1 MERAVAICHT
11 QIRKTV
17 KTFDVQVQQDMPEM
31 VSDPDAIEQT
41 LINLLINAA
50 QAADKPDS
58 HIRLKVWRG
67 TSGKEGLVLEVEDNG
82 CGMDAKTASR
92 VFDPFFTTKEEG
104 MGTGLGLYISK
115 NLLESVGGSISVES
129 ESGRGATFRVVIPDL
144 GDPDQRATI
153 IRTKGSWR
161 MNDVVLV
168 IDDEMDFLDSAKRGL
183 ISAGIR
189 DVRVESDARI
199 AASSVQQGDRYAVAL
214 IDITMPWINGV
225 QLLEII
231 KSVSPDTECIMVTA
245 INDART
251 AVECLQKGAYD
262 YLTKPVSR
270 DELVS
275 KINRAMERRR
285 LLEVLSL
292 GKTGSLPQI
301 KHKDAFAPIVTRS
314 EKMLRLLKEAELH
327 AASNVPA
334 LITGESGTGKELLAR
349 AIHRSSPRASFPFT
363 SINMASLTGSLF
375 DAEFFGH
382 TKGAF
387 TGAEKDRAGYL
398 EHSNR
403 GTLFLDEIG
412 DLPLDFQG
420 KLLRV
425 LQEGEIIK
433 LGTSSARK
441 VDVRFIA
448 ATNADLDKL
457 LSKGQFR
464 KDLYYRLQGAWLRIL
479 PLRERREDIPLL
491 INTFLREFRGE
502 EDRQIEE
509 DALQILMNY
518 DYPGNVREL
527 RSIIQSSCNLAQHR
541 PIMARYLPE
550 YLRGAKPARRQFSVP
565 AGGPIVPLAEAERGH
580 IIKAYEETAH
590 NKLRTAK
597 LLGIGLNTLRR
608 KLASYGVD

>member
-1 MERAVAICHT
+1 MSERI
-11 QIRKTV
+11 
-17 KTFDVQVQQDMPEM
+17 
-31 VSDPDAIEQT
+31 
-41 LINLLINAA
+41 
-50 QAADKPDS
+50 
-58 HIRLKVWRG
+58 
-67 TSGKEGLVLEVEDNG
+67 
-82 CGMDAKTASR
+82 
-92 VFDPFFTTKEEG
+92 
-104 MGTGLGLYISK
+104 
-115 NLLESVGGSISVES
+115 
-129 ESGRGATFRVVIPDL
+129 
-144 GDPDQRATI
+144 
-153 IRTKGSWR
+153 
-161 MNDVVLV
+161 LV
-168 IDDEMDFLDSAKRGL
+168 IDDEMDCLDSVRRGL
-183 ISAGIR
+183 ISSGIR
-189 DVRVESDARI
+189 DVRVESDPRV
-199 AASSVQQGDRYAVAL
+199 AAQSVQQGDGYAVAL

-231 KSVSPDTECIMVTA
+231 KSASPDTECIMVTA
-245 INDART
+245 VNDART

-275 KINRAMERRR
+275 KILRAMERRR
-285 LLEVLSL
+285 LLEVLSV

-327 AASNVPA
+327 AASDVPV
-334 LITGESGTGKELLAR
+334 LITGESGTGKELLAM

-398 EHSNR
+398 ESTHR
-403 GTLFLDEIG
+403 GTLFMDEIG

-420 KLLRV
+420 KLLRA

-433 LGTSSARK
+433 LGTSTARK

-457 LSKGQFR
+457 LARGQFR
-464 KDLYYRLQGAWLRIL
+464 KDLYYRLKGAWLSML

-491 INTFLREFRGE
+491 INVFLREFRGE
-502 EDRQIEE
+502 LTGHDIEE
-509 DALQILMNY
+509 DALEILMGY

-527 RSIIQSSCNLAQHR
+527 RSIIQASGNLAQQR
-541 PIMARYLPE
+541 PIAARYLPE
-550 YLRGAKPARRQFSVP
+550 YIRKSRPKAAVP
-565 AGGPIVPLAEAERGH
+565 AVGGGPIVPLAEAERVH
-580 IIKAYEETAH
+580 ILKAYEETTR

>member
-1 MERAVAICHT
+1 MS
-11 QIRKTV
+11 
-17 KTFDVQVQQDMPEM
+17 EM
-31 VSDPDAIEQT
+31 I
-41 LINLLINAA
+41 
-50 QAADKPDS
+50 
-58 HIRLKVWRG
+58 
-67 TSGKEGLVLEVEDNG
+67 LVV
-82 CGMDAKTASR
+82 
-92 VFDPFFTTKEEG
+92 
-104 MGTGLGLYISK
+104 
-115 NLLESVGGSISVES
+115 
-129 ESGRGATFRVVIPDL
+129 
-144 GDPDQRATI
+144 
-153 IRTKGSWR
+153 
-161 MNDVVLV
+161 
-168 IDDEMDFLDSAKRGL
+168 DDEMDFLDSVKRGL
-183 ISAGIR
+183 IGAGIR
-189 DVRVESDARI
+189 DVRAESDPRV
-199 AASSVQQGDRYAVAL
+199 AAFSVQQGDRYAVAL

-231 KSVSPDTECIMVTA
+231 KGASPDTECIMVTA
-245 INDART
+245 VNDART

-275 KINRAMERRR
+275 KIRRAMERRR
-285 LLEVLSL
+285 LLEVLSV

-301 KHKDAFAPIVTRS
+301 KHKDAFAPIITRS

-327 AASNVPA
+327 AASDVPI

-398 EHSNR
+398 ESTNR
-403 GTLFLDEIG
+403 GTLFMDEVG

-420 KLLRV
+420 KLLRA

-433 LGTSSARK
+433 LGTSTARK

-457 LSKGQFR
+457 LARGGFR
-464 KDLYYRLQGAWLRIL
+464 KDLYYRLKGAWLFMI

-491 INTFLREFRGE
+491 INVFLREFRGE
-502 EDRQIEE
+502 LTDHDVEE
-509 DALQILMNY
+509 DALDILMGY

-527 RSIIQSSCNLAQHR
+527 RSIIQSSSNLSQKR
-541 PIMARYLPE
+541 PISARHLPE
-550 YLRGAKPARRQFSVP
+550 YIRKSRPKPAAQTGSS
-565 AGGPIVPLAEAERGH
+565 GPIVPLAEVERVH
-580 IIKAYEETAH
+580 ILQAYEGTTR

>member
-1 MERAVAICHT
+1 MSERI
-11 QIRKTV
+11 
-17 KTFDVQVQQDMPEM
+17 
-31 VSDPDAIEQT
+31 
-41 LINLLINAA
+41 
-50 QAADKPDS
+50 
-58 HIRLKVWRG
+58 
-67 TSGKEGLVLEVEDNG
+67 
-82 CGMDAKTASR
+82 
-92 VFDPFFTTKEEG
+92 
-104 MGTGLGLYISK
+104 
-115 NLLESVGGSISVES
+115 
-129 ESGRGATFRVVIPDL
+129 
-144 GDPDQRATI
+144 
-153 IRTKGSWR
+153 
-161 MNDVVLV
+161 LV
-168 IDDEMDFLDSAKRGL
+168 IDDEMDCLDSVRRGL
-183 ISAGIR
+183 ISSGIR
-189 DVRVESDARI
+189 DVRVESDPRV
-199 AASSVQQGDRYAVAL
+199 AAQSVQQGDGYAVAL

-231 KSVSPDTECIMVTA
+231 KSASPDTECIMVTA
-245 INDART
+245 VNDART

-275 KINRAMERRR
+275 KILRAMERRR
-285 LLEVLSL
+285 LLEVLSV

-327 AASNVPA
+327 AASDVPV

-398 EHSNR
+398 ESTHR
-403 GTLFLDEIG
+403 GTLFMDEIG

-420 KLLRV
+420 KLLRA

-433 LGTSSARK
+433 LGTSTARK

-457 LSKGQFR
+457 LAKGQFR
-464 KDLYYRLQGAWLRIL
+464 KDLYYRLKGAWLSML

-491 INTFLREFRGE
+491 INVFLREFRGE
-502 EDRQIEE
+502 LTGHDIEE
-509 DALQILMNY
+509 DALEILMGY

-527 RSIIQSSCNLAQHR
+527 RSIIQASGNLAQQR
-541 PIMARYLPE
+541 PIAARYLPE
-550 YLRGAKPARRQFSVP
+550 YIRKARPKAAVP
-565 AGGPIVPLAEAERGH
+565 SGGGGPIVPLAEVERVH
-580 IIKAYEETAH
+580 ILKTYEETTR

>member
-1 MERAVAICHT
+1 M
-11 QIRKTV
+11 
-17 KTFDVQVQQDMPEM
+17 
-31 VSDPDAIEQT
+31 S
-41 LINLLINAA
+41 
-50 QAADKPDS
+50 
-58 HIRLKVWRG
+58 
-67 TSGKEGLVLEVEDNG
+67 
-82 CGMDAKTASR
+82 
-92 VFDPFFTTKEEG
+92 
-104 MGTGLGLYISK
+104 
-115 NLLESVGGSISVES
+115 
-129 ESGRGATFRVVIPDL
+129 
-144 GDPDQRATI
+144 
-153 IRTKGSWR
+153 
-161 MNDVVLV
+161 DVVLV
-168 IDDEMDFLDSAKRGL
+168 IDDEMDFLDSVKRGL

-189 DVRVESDARI
+189 DVRAESDPRV
-199 AASSVQQGDRYAVAL
+199 AASSIQQGDRYAVAL
-214 IDITMPWINGV
+214 IDITMPWITGV

-275 KINRAMERRR
+275 KINRALERRR
-285 LLEVLSL
+285 LLEVLSV
-292 GKTGSLPQI
+292 GKAGSLPQI
-301 KHKDAFAPIVTRS
+301 KHKDAFAPIITQS

-349 AIHRSSPRASFPFT
+349 AIHRSSPRAAFPFT

-387 TGAEKDRAGYL
+387 TGAEKDRAGYI

-433 LGTSSARK
+433 LGTSTARK

-457 LSKGQFR
+457 LAKGQFR
-464 KDLYYRLQGAWLRIL
+464 KDLYYRLKGAWLRII
-479 PLRERREDIPLL
+479 PLRERRDDIPLL
-491 INTFLREFRGE
+491 INTFMREFRGE
-502 EDRQIEE
+502 ENRAVEE
-509 DALQILMNY
+509 DALQILMHY
-518 DYPGNVREL
+518 DYPGNIREL

-541 PIMARYLPE
+541 PIAARFLPE
-550 YLRGAKPARRQFSVP
+550 YLRGGKQARRQTAVP
-565 AGGPIVPLAEAERGH
+565 AGGPIVPLAEAERAH
-580 IIKAYEETAH
+580 ILLAYEETVH

-608 KLASYGVD
+608 KLAAYGVD

>member
-1 MERAVAICHT
+1 MS
-11 QIRKTV
+11 
-17 KTFDVQVQQDMPEM
+17 DM
-31 VSDPDAIEQT
+31 
-41 LINLLINAA
+41 
-50 QAADKPDS
+50 
-58 HIRLKVWRG
+58 
-67 TSGKEGLVLEVEDNG
+67 
-82 CGMDAKTASR
+82 
-92 VFDPFFTTKEEG
+92 
-104 MGTGLGLYISK
+104 
-115 NLLESVGGSISVES
+115 
-129 ESGRGATFRVVIPDL
+129 
-144 GDPDQRATI
+144 
-153 IRTKGSWR
+153 
-161 MNDVVLV
+161 VLV
-168 IDDEMDFLDSAKRGL
+168 IDDEMDCLDSVKRGL
-183 ISAGIR
+183 ISSGIR
-189 DVRVESDARI
+189 DVRVESDPRV
-199 AASSVQQGDRYAVAL
+199 AAQSVQQGDRYAVAL
-214 IDITMPWINGV
+214 IDITMPWINGL

-231 KSVSPDTECIMVTA
+231 KSASPDTECIMVTA
-245 INDART
+245 VNDART

-275 KINRAMERRR
+275 KIRRAMERRR
-285 LLEVLSL
+285 LLEVLSV

-327 AASNVPA
+327 AASDVPV
-334 LITGESGTGKELLAR
+334 LITGESGTGKELLAK

-398 EHSNR
+398 ESTHR
-403 GTLFLDEIG
+403 GTLFMDEIG

-420 KLLRV
+420 KLLRA

-433 LGTSSARK
+433 LGTSTARK

-457 LSKGQFR
+457 LAKGQFR
-464 KDLYYRLQGAWLRIL
+464 KDLYYRLKGAWLSML

-491 INTFLREFRGE
+491 INVFLREFRGE
-502 EDRQIEE
+502 LTGHDIEE
-509 DALQILMNY
+509 DALEILMGY

-527 RSIIQSSCNLAQHR
+527 RSIIQSSGNLAQQR
-541 PIMARYLPE
+541 PIAARHLPE
-550 YLRGAKPARRQFSVP
+550 YMRKLRPKAAAPVAG
-565 AGGPIVPLAEAERGH
+565 GGPIVPLAEVERAH
-580 IIKAYEETAH
+580 ILKAYEETTR
-590 NKLRTAK
+590 NKLRTAR

>member
-1 MERAVAICHT
+1 MS
-11 QIRKTV
+11 
-17 KTFDVQVQQDMPEM
+17 DM
-31 VSDPDAIEQT
+31 
-41 LINLLINAA
+41 
-50 QAADKPDS
+50 
-58 HIRLKVWRG
+58 
-67 TSGKEGLVLEVEDNG
+67 
-82 CGMDAKTASR
+82 
-92 VFDPFFTTKEEG
+92 
-104 MGTGLGLYISK
+104 
-115 NLLESVGGSISVES
+115 
-129 ESGRGATFRVVIPDL
+129 
-144 GDPDQRATI
+144 
-153 IRTKGSWR
+153 
-161 MNDVVLV
+161 VLV
-168 IDDEMDFLDSAKRGL
+168 IDDEMDCLDSVRRGL
-183 ISAGIR
+183 ISSGIR
-189 DVRVESDARI
+189 DVRVESDPR
-199 AASSVQQGDRYAVAL
+199 AAAQSVQQGDRYAVAL

-231 KSVSPDTECIMVTA
+231 KSASPDTECIMVTA
-245 INDART
+245 VNDART

-275 KINRAMERRR
+275 KIRRAMERRR
-285 LLEVLSL
+285 LLEVLSV

-327 AASNVPA
+327 AASDVPV

-398 EHSNR
+398 ESTHR
-403 GTLFLDEIG
+403 GTLFMDEIG

-420 KLLRV
+420 KLLRA

-433 LGTSSARK
+433 LGTSTARK

-457 LSKGQFR
+457 LAKGQFR
-464 KDLYYRLQGAWLRIL
+464 KDLYYRLKGAWLSML

-491 INTFLREFRGE
+491 INVFLREFRGE
-502 EDRQIEE
+502 LTGHDIEE
-509 DALQILMNY
+509 DALEILMGY

-527 RSIIQSSCNLAQHR
+527 RSIIQASGNLAQQR
-541 PIMARYLPE
+541 PIAARYLPE
-550 YLRGAKPARRQFSVP
+550 YIRKARPKAAVP
-565 AGGPIVPLAEAERGH
+565 SGGGGPIVPLAEVERVH
-580 IIKAYEETAH
+580 ILKTYEETTR

>member
-1 MERAVAICHT
+1 MSERI
-11 QIRKTV
+11 
-17 KTFDVQVQQDMPEM
+17 
-31 VSDPDAIEQT
+31 
-41 LINLLINAA
+41 
-50 QAADKPDS
+50 
-58 HIRLKVWRG
+58 
-67 TSGKEGLVLEVEDNG
+67 
-82 CGMDAKTASR
+82 
-92 VFDPFFTTKEEG
+92 
-104 MGTGLGLYISK
+104 
-115 NLLESVGGSISVES
+115 
-129 ESGRGATFRVVIPDL
+129 
-144 GDPDQRATI
+144 
-153 IRTKGSWR
+153 
-161 MNDVVLV
+161 LV
-168 IDDEMDFLDSAKRGL
+168 IDDEMDCLDSVRRGL
-183 ISAGIR
+183 ISSGIR
-189 DVRVESDARI
+189 DVRVESDPRV
-199 AASSVQQGDRYAVAL
+199 AAQSVQQGDGYAVAL

-231 KSVSPDTECIMVTA
+231 KSASPDTECIMVTA
-245 INDART
+245 VNDART

-275 KINRAMERRR
+275 KIRRAMERRR
-285 LLEVLSL
+285 LLEVLSV

-327 AASNVPA
+327 AASDVPV
-334 LITGESGTGKELLAR
+334 LITGESGTGKELLAK

-398 EHSNR
+398 ESTHR
-403 GTLFLDEIG
+403 GTLFMDEIG

-420 KLLRV
+420 KLLRA

-433 LGTSSARK
+433 LGTSTARK

-457 LSKGQFR
+457 LAKGQFR
-464 KDLYYRLQGAWLRIL
+464 KDLYYRLKGAWLSVL
-479 PLRERREDIPLL
+479 PLRERREDIPVL
-491 INTFLREFRGE
+491 INVFLREFRGE
-502 EDRQIEE
+502 LTGHDIEE
-509 DALQILMNY
+509 DALEILMGY

-527 RSIIQSSCNLAQHR
+527 RSIIQSSGNLAQQR
-541 PIMARYLPE
+541 PIAARHLPE
-550 YLRGAKPARRQFSVP
+550 YIRKLRPKPAAP
-565 AGGPIVPLAEAERGH
+565 AAGGGPIVPLAEVERVH
-580 IIKAYEETAH
+580 ILKAYEETTR

>member
-1 MERAVAICHT
+1 MS
-11 QIRKTV
+11 
-17 KTFDVQVQQDMPEM
+17 EM
-31 VSDPDAIEQT
+31 
-41 LINLLINAA
+41 
-50 QAADKPDS
+50 
-58 HIRLKVWRG
+58 
-67 TSGKEGLVLEVEDNG
+67 
-82 CGMDAKTASR
+82 
-92 VFDPFFTTKEEG
+92 
-104 MGTGLGLYISK
+104 
-115 NLLESVGGSISVES
+115 
-129 ESGRGATFRVVIPDL
+129 
-144 GDPDQRATI
+144 
-153 IRTKGSWR
+153 
-161 MNDVVLV
+161 VLV
-168 IDDEMDFLDSAKRGL
+168 IDDEMDFLDSVKRGL

-189 DVRVESDARI
+189 DVRAESDPRV

-231 KSVSPDTECIMVTA
+231 KGANPDTECIMVTA
-245 INDART
+245 VNDART

-275 KINRAMERRR
+275 KIRRALERRR
-285 LLEVLSL
+285 LLEVLSV

-327 AASNVPA
+327 AASDVPI
-334 LITGESGTGKELLAR
+334 LITGESGTGKELLAK
-349 AIHRSSPRASFPFT
+349 AIHRSSPRAAFPFT

-398 EHSNR
+398 ESTNR
-403 GTLFLDEIG
+403 GTLFMDEVG

-420 KLLRV
+420 KLLRA

-433 LGTSSARK
+433 LGTSTARK

-457 LSKGQFR
+457 LAKGGFR
-464 KDLYYRLQGAWLRIL
+464 KDLYYRLKGAWLFMV

-491 INTFLREFRGE
+491 INVFLREFRGE
-502 EDRQIEE
+502 LTGHDIEE
-509 DALQILMNY
+509 DALNVLMGY
-518 DYPGNVREL
+518 DYPGNIREL
-527 RSIIQSSCNLAQHR
+527 RSIIQSSSNLSQKK
-541 PIMARYLPE
+541 PIAARHLPE
-550 YLRGAKPARRQFSVP
+550 YIRKSRPKAAVQTGS
-565 AGGPIVPLAEAERGH
+565 GGPIVPLAEAERVH
-580 IIKAYEETAH
+580 ILQAYEETTR

>member
-1 MERAVAICHT
+1 
-11 QIRKTV
+11 
-17 KTFDVQVQQDMPEM
+17 
-31 VSDPDAIEQT
+31 
-41 LINLLINAA
+41 
-50 QAADKPDS
+50 
-58 HIRLKVWRG
+58 
-67 TSGKEGLVLEVEDNG
+67 
-82 CGMDAKTASR
+82 
-92 VFDPFFTTKEEG
+92 
-104 MGTGLGLYISK
+104 
-115 NLLESVGGSISVES
+115 
-129 ESGRGATFRVVIPDL
+129 
-144 GDPDQRATI
+144 
-153 IRTKGSWR
+153 
-161 MNDVVLV
+161 MNDSILI
-168 IDDEMDFLDSAKRGL
+168 IDDEVDFLDSVRRGL
-183 ISAGIR
+183 LSAGLKNLR
-189 DVRVESDARI
+189 LESDPRVVAT
-199 AASSVQQGDRYAVAL
+199 AVQNGEHFDMAL
-214 IDITMPWINGV
+214 IDITMPWINGI
-225 QLLEII
+225 QLLEMI
-231 KSVSPDTECIMVTA
+231 KTQSPDTECIMVTA
-245 INDART
+245 VNEARV

-262 YLTKPVSR
+262 YLTKPISR

-275 KINRAMERRR
+275 TLKRAMERRR
-285 LLEVLSL
+285 LLEIISV

-327 AASNVPA
+327 AASDVPA

-387 TGAEKDRAGYL
+387 TGAEKDRAGYI

-425 LQEGEIIK
+425 LQEGEVIK

-457 LSKGQFR
+457 LAKGQFR
-464 KDLYYRLQGAWLRIL
+464 KDLYYRLKGAWLRIL

-541 PIMARYLPE
+541 SIAARFLPE
-550 YLRGAKPARRQFSVP
+550 YLRGAKPARRQQAVP
-565 AGGPIVPLAEAERGH
+565 MGGPILPLAEAERAH
-580 IIKAYEETAH
+580 ILQAYEETTH

>member
-1 MERAVAICHT
+1 MSERI
-11 QIRKTV
+11 
-17 KTFDVQVQQDMPEM
+17 
-31 VSDPDAIEQT
+31 
-41 LINLLINAA
+41 
-50 QAADKPDS
+50 
-58 HIRLKVWRG
+58 
-67 TSGKEGLVLEVEDNG
+67 
-82 CGMDAKTASR
+82 
-92 VFDPFFTTKEEG
+92 
-104 MGTGLGLYISK
+104 
-115 NLLESVGGSISVES
+115 
-129 ESGRGATFRVVIPDL
+129 
-144 GDPDQRATI
+144 
-153 IRTKGSWR
+153 
-161 MNDVVLV
+161 LV
-168 IDDEMDFLDSAKRGL
+168 IDDEMDCLDSVRRGL
-183 ISAGIR
+183 ISSGIR
-189 DVRVESDARI
+189 DVRVESDPRV
-199 AASSVQQGDRYAVAL
+199 AAQSVQQGDGYAVAL

-231 KSVSPDTECIMVTA
+231 KSASPDTECIMVTA
-245 INDART
+245 VNDART

-275 KINRAMERRR
+275 KILRAMERRR
-285 LLEVLSL
+285 LLEVLSV

-327 AASNVPA
+327 AASDVPV
-334 LITGESGTGKELLAR
+334 LITGESGTGKELLAK

-398 EHSNR
+398 ESTHR
-403 GTLFLDEIG
+403 GTLFMDEIG

-420 KLLRV
+420 KLLRA

-433 LGTSSARK
+433 LGTSTARK

-457 LSKGQFR
+457 LARGQFR
-464 KDLYYRLQGAWLRIL
+464 KDLYYRLKGAWLSML

-491 INTFLREFRGE
+491 INVFLREFRGE
-502 EDRQIEE
+502 LTGHDIEE
-509 DALQILMNY
+509 DALEILMGY

-527 RSIIQSSCNLAQHR
+527 RSIIQASGNLAQQR
-541 PIMARYLPE
+541 PIAARYLPE
-550 YLRGAKPARRQFSVP
+550 YIRKSRPKAAVP
-565 AGGPIVPLAEAERGH
+565 AVGGGPIVPLAEAERVH
-580 IIKAYEETAH
+580 ILKAYEETTR

>member
-1 MERAVAICHT
+1 MS
-11 QIRKTV
+11 
-17 KTFDVQVQQDMPEM
+17 DM
-31 VSDPDAIEQT
+31 
-41 LINLLINAA
+41 
-50 QAADKPDS
+50 
-58 HIRLKVWRG
+58 
-67 TSGKEGLVLEVEDNG
+67 
-82 CGMDAKTASR
+82 
-92 VFDPFFTTKEEG
+92 
-104 MGTGLGLYISK
+104 
-115 NLLESVGGSISVES
+115 
-129 ESGRGATFRVVIPDL
+129 
-144 GDPDQRATI
+144 
-153 IRTKGSWR
+153 
-161 MNDVVLV
+161 VLV
-168 IDDEMDFLDSAKRGL
+168 IDDEMDCLDSVKRGL
-183 ISAGIR
+183 ISSGIR
-189 DVRVESDARI
+189 DVRVESDPRV
-199 AASSVQQGDRYAVAL
+199 AAQSVQQGDRYAVAL
-214 IDITMPWINGV
+214 IDITMPWINGL

-231 KSVSPDTECIMVTA
+231 KSASPDTECIMVTA
-245 INDART
+245 VNDART

-275 KINRAMERRR
+275 KIRRAMERRR
-285 LLEVLSL
+285 LLEVLSV

-327 AASNVPA
+327 AASDVPV
-334 LITGESGTGKELLAR
+334 LITGESGTGKELLAK

-398 EHSNR
+398 ESTHR
-403 GTLFLDEIG
+403 GTLFMDEIG

-420 KLLRV
+420 KLLRA

-433 LGTSSARK
+433 LGTSTARK

-457 LSKGQFR
+457 LAKGQFR
-464 KDLYYRLQGAWLRIL
+464 KDLYYRLKGAWLSML

-491 INTFLREFRGE
+491 INVFLREFRGE
-502 EDRQIEE
+502 LTGHDIEE
-509 DALQILMNY
+509 DALEILMGY

-527 RSIIQSSCNLAQHR
+527 RSIIQSSGNLAQQR
-541 PIMARYLPE
+541 PIAARHLPE
-550 YLRGAKPARRQFSVP
+550 YMRKLRPKAAAPAA
-565 AGGPIVPLAEAERGH
+565 AGGPIVPLADVERAH
-580 IIKAYEETAH
+580 ILKAYEETTR
-590 NKLRTAK
+590 NKLRTAR

>member
-1 MERAVAICHT
+1 MS
-11 QIRKTV
+11 
-17 KTFDVQVQQDMPEM
+17 DM
-31 VSDPDAIEQT
+31 
-41 LINLLINAA
+41 
-50 QAADKPDS
+50 
-58 HIRLKVWRG
+58 
-67 TSGKEGLVLEVEDNG
+67 
-82 CGMDAKTASR
+82 
-92 VFDPFFTTKEEG
+92 
-104 MGTGLGLYISK
+104 
-115 NLLESVGGSISVES
+115 
-129 ESGRGATFRVVIPDL
+129 
-144 GDPDQRATI
+144 
-153 IRTKGSWR
+153 
-161 MNDVVLV
+161 VLV
-168 IDDEMDFLDSAKRGL
+168 IDDEMDCLDSVKRGL
-183 ISAGIR
+183 ISSGIR
-189 DVRVESDARI
+189 DVRVESDPRV
-199 AASSVQQGDRYAVAL
+199 AAQSVQQGDRYAVAL

-231 KSVSPDTECIMVTA
+231 KSSSPDTECIMVTA

-275 KINRAMERRR
+275 KIRRAMERRR
-285 LLEVLSL
+285 LLEVLSV

-327 AASNVPA
+327 AASDVPV
-334 LITGESGTGKELLAR
+334 LITGESGTGKELLAK

-398 EHSNR
+398 ESTHR
-403 GTLFLDEIG
+403 GTLFMDEIG

-420 KLLRV
+420 KLLRA

-433 LGTSSARK
+433 LGTSTARK

-457 LSKGQFR
+457 LAKGQFR
-464 KDLYYRLQGAWLRIL
+464 KDLYYRLKGAWLSML

-491 INTFLREFRGE
+491 INVFLREFRGE
-502 EDRQIEE
+502 LTGHDIEE
-509 DALQILMNY
+509 DALEILMGY

-527 RSIIQSSCNLAQHR
+527 RSIIQASGNLAQQR
-541 PIMARYLPE
+541 PIAARYLPE
-550 YLRGAKPARRQFSVP
+550 YIRKARPKAAVP
-565 AGGPIVPLAEAERGH
+565 SGGGGPIVPLAEVERVH
-580 IIKAYEETAH
+580 ILKTYEETTR

>member
-1 MERAVAICHT
+1 MSERI
-11 QIRKTV
+11 
-17 KTFDVQVQQDMPEM
+17 
-31 VSDPDAIEQT
+31 
-41 LINLLINAA
+41 
-50 QAADKPDS
+50 
-58 HIRLKVWRG
+58 
-67 TSGKEGLVLEVEDNG
+67 
-82 CGMDAKTASR
+82 
-92 VFDPFFTTKEEG
+92 
-104 MGTGLGLYISK
+104 
-115 NLLESVGGSISVES
+115 
-129 ESGRGATFRVVIPDL
+129 
-144 GDPDQRATI
+144 
-153 IRTKGSWR
+153 
-161 MNDVVLV
+161 LV
-168 IDDEMDFLDSAKRGL
+168 IDDEMDCLDSVRRGL
-183 ISAGIR
+183 ISSGIR
-189 DVRVESDARI
+189 DVRVESDPRV
-199 AASSVQQGDRYAVAL
+199 AAQSVQQGDGYAVAL

-231 KSVSPDTECIMVTA
+231 KSASPDTECIMVTA
-245 INDART
+245 VNDART

-275 KINRAMERRR
+275 KILRAMERRR
-285 LLEVLSL
+285 LLEVLSV

-327 AASNVPA
+327 AASDVPV
-334 LITGESGTGKELLAR
+334 LITGESGTGKELLAK

-398 EHSNR
+398 ESTHR
-403 GTLFLDEIG
+403 GTLFMDEIG

-420 KLLRV
+420 KLLRA

-433 LGTSSARK
+433 LGTSTARK

-457 LSKGQFR
+457 LAKGQFR
-464 KDLYYRLQGAWLRIL
+464 KDLYYRLKGAWLSML

-491 INTFLREFRGE
+491 INVFLREFRGE
-502 EDRQIEE
+502 LTGHDIEE
-509 DALQILMNY
+509 DALEILMGY

-527 RSIIQSSCNLAQHR
+527 RSIIQASGNLAQQR
-541 PIMARYLPE
+541 PIAARYLPE
-550 YLRGAKPARRQFSVP
+550 YIRKSRPKAAVP
-565 AGGPIVPLAEAERGH
+565 AGGGGPIVPLAEVERVH
-580 IIKAYEETAH
+580 ILKAYEETTR
-590 NKLRTAK
+590 NKLRTAR

>member
-1 MERAVAICHT
+1 M
-11 QIRKTV
+11 
-17 KTFDVQVQQDMPEM
+17 
-31 VSDPDAIEQT
+31 
-41 LINLLINAA
+41 
-50 QAADKPDS
+50 
-58 HIRLKVWRG
+58 
-67 TSGKEGLVLEVEDNG
+67 
-82 CGMDAKTASR
+82 
-92 VFDPFFTTKEEG
+92 
-104 MGTGLGLYISK
+104 
-115 NLLESVGGSISVES
+115 
-129 ESGRGATFRVVIPDL
+129 
-144 GDPDQRATI
+144 
-153 IRTKGSWR
+153 
-161 MNDVVLV
+161 
-168 IDDEMDFLDSAKRGL
+168 
-183 ISAGIR
+183 
-189 DVRVESDARI
+189 
-199 AASSVQQGDRYAVAL
+199 
-214 IDITMPWINGV
+214 
-225 QLLEII
+225 
-231 KSVSPDTECIMVTA
+231 
-245 INDART
+245 

-275 KINRAMERRR
+275 KINRALERRR
-285 LLEVLSL
+285 LLEVLSV

-301 KHKDAFAPIVTRS
+301 KHKDAFAPIVTQS

-433 LGTSSARK
+433 LGTSTARK

-457 LSKGQFR
+457 LIKGLFR
-464 KDLYYRLQGAWLRIL
+464 KDLYYRLKGAWLRII
-479 PLRERREDIPLL
+479 PLRERRDDIPLL
-491 INTFLREFRGE
+491 MNTFLREFRGE
-502 EDRQIEE
+502 ANREVEE
-509 DALQILMNY
+509 DALQILMHY

-541 PIMARYLPE
+541 PLAVRFLPE
-550 YLRGAKPARRQFSVP
+550 YLRGAKPARRQTAVL

-580 IIKAYEETAH
+580 ILKAYEETTH